1 MYYYLLLKFYRF
13 SVDKNIHFILA
24 VFFNH
29 ERPEDIGISGALKLT
44 FLPAQNSTR
53 SSAYASY
60 ENSNLTISHLTLEA
74 SIELVKH
81 YTDSLYKNNYP
92 REVSGPDTA
101 SIAEY
106 TSIPLWIK
114 LSDST
119 VIRAGQDVKLFGLF
133 SPITSIFSP
142 VSSISNIQNT
152 KYLTS
157 YDITSDR
164 KLSTKDG

>member
-1 MYYYLLLKFYRF
+1 MYHYLLLKFYRF
-13 SVDKNIHFILA
+13 SIDKNIHFILA
-24 VFFNH
+24 VFF
-29 ERPEDIGISGALKLT
+29 
-44 FLPAQNSTR
+44 TR

-74 SIELVKH
+74 SIDLAKH
-81 YTDSLYKNNYP
+81 YIDSLYKNNYP
-92 REVSGPDTA
+92 REVSGPDTP

-106 TSIPLWIK
+106 TSIPVWIK

-119 VIRAGQDVKLFGLF
+119 VVRAGQDVKLFGLF